1 MRIPSY
7 DDLTPSIPDI
17 PARETFAE
25 IGKFLP
31 RADPPEV
38 APSPVAAFT
47 PSSPLYACVCDPR
60 GAVRSRTPHPAS
72 RIPDPGSRI
81 SDAVRLAAP
90 HTPRHFLIARDF
102 SPRIHRHGDSSV
114 VLDISGLGGLLGNPH
129 AIGAEL
135 ARAAE
140 GDGGTLRIA

>member
-7 DDLTPSIPDI
+7 ADLTPSIPDI

-47 PSSPLYACVCDPR
+47 PSSPLSACVCDPR
-60 GAVRSRTPHPAS
+60 AAVRCRTPP
-72 RIPDPGSRI
+72 PGSRI

-90 HTPRHFLIARDF
+90 HSPRHFLIARDVA
-102 SPRIHRHGDSSV
+102 PRIHRHGDSSV
-114 VLDISGLGGLLGNPH
+114 VLD
-129 AIGAEL
+129 
-135 ARAAE
+135 
-140 GDGGTLRIA
+140 